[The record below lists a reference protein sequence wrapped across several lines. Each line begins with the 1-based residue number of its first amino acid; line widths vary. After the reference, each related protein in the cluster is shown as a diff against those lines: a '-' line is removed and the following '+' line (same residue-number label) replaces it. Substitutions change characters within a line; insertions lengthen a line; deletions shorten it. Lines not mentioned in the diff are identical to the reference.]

1 VWQRAFVILDP
12 CVFPRIDPAV
22 ARLASEIMSGL
33 TEASLVGA
41 FAEYRPARSRFID
54 RHDRRHLAVPLKKVK
69 APEFPEARSAR
80 REVHSPAA
88 ISIHIL
94 ANIAAVKLRPSHKH
108 DNQPNSDQDVYA
120 SNRHAETKIGP
131 DALRLELGMLAA
143 HCIFPTRLSHPQ

>member
-88 ISIHIL
+88 IAIHIL

-108 DNQPNSDQDVYA
+108 DNQPNSDQDFNVIDTARY
-120 SNRHAETKIGP
+120 
-131 DALRLELGMLAA
+131 D
-143 HCIFPTRLSHPQ
+143 LSAPQT